1 MTLIEAE
8 VRCNPVDRGSG
19 LWHLAPDGPGL
30 GAVGCYRPAALLA
43 REREL
48 VFVTLPAH
56 RSGQELELLQ

>member
-1 MTLIEAE
+1 MKLIKAE
-8 VRCNPVDRGSG
+8 LRRNPVDRGLG
-19 LWHLAPDGPGL
+19 PWHLAPDGPGL
-30 GAVGCYRPAALLA
+30 GAVVCYRPATLLA